1 MDCKWSKRGGQIW
14 QIWPNSNNSFH
25 IWLNQLYLIEIRCC
39 SWPRVNIQRN
49 SESSFTNSWSQL
61 IIGLPGRNLILSF
74 SFCRMRVNWGW
85 LVHSIVISCM
95 SVFYYH
101 YYCRIIHLFFIVV
114 FVVVVIV
121 CFFLLLNVC
130 CTLIFIFYFRYS
142 IDWETPLTV
151 FDLSTPSSSVV
162 TVSTPFSTILYKVP
176 HYKFVNKIYFCLY
189 KVYTIYKVY
198 TM

>member
-1 MDCKWSKRGGQIW
+1 
-14 QIWPNSNNSFH
+14 
-25 IWLNQLYLIEIRCC
+25 
-39 SWPRVNIQRN
+39 
-49 SESSFTNSWSQL
+49 
-61 IIGLPGRNLILSF
+61 
-74 SFCRMRVNWGW
+74 MRVNWGW

-114 FVVVVIV
+114 FGVVVIV

-130 CTLIFIFYFRYS
+130 FTLIFIFYFRYS